1 MILGDELHSD
11 LPGIISEAAES
22 WRDEVAHELFD
33 KFDRRCPD
41 CDGNGVHP
49 ELLDTNGDPA
59 PRMVS
64 GLPYYFSVRCDTC
77 NGTGEIGRWPKE
89 SAAPSTQ
96 GSKRSGRTAQRGGHV
111 SGGGA

>member
-11 LPGIISEAAES
+11 LPGIISEAAET

-41 CDGNGVHP
+41 CEGNGVHP